1 MTAIWPRPGSLSS
14 NARSALIAGLT
25 ACGFKQDIGHDGTGH
40 QMKYQRRGGGYYLD
54 AGCSRLIIDGAIGLL
69 QFDTIERFCA
79 DGALLKDGSVDPA
92 DLIVLATGY
101 HTQQELV
108 RRVLGDDIAER
119 VGPIWGWNE
128 HDAEMCNIWKRT
140 ARPGL
145 WFMAG
150 SLAQCR
156 IFSKFLALQ
165 IKGCEEGLIGPIPE

>member
-1 MTAIWPRPGSLSS
+1 
-14 NARSALIAGLT
+14 
-25 ACGFKQDIGHDGTGH
+25 
-40 QMKYQRRGGGYYLD
+40 MKYQRRGGGYYLD
-54 AGCSRLIIDGAIGLL
+54 AGCSGLIIDEAIGLL

-79 DGALLKDGSVDPA
+79 QGALLTDGRVVPA

-108 RRVLGDDIAER
+108 RRVLGEDIAER
-119 VGPIWGWNE
+119 VGPIWGWSE
-128 HDAEMCNIWKRT
+128 EDGEMCNMWKRT
-140 ARPGL
+140 AQPGL

-165 IKGCEEGLIGPIPE
+165 IKACEEGLIGPVPR